1 MALTTWGLAVL
12 FGVHQRRVVVAAPSR
27 AAAARALG
35 CTSAYLAAW
44 GCPTGN
50 DQEIALAEAQPGTV
64 FIHVADDL
72 SAPFAAGRWV
82 PAERPV
88 C

>member
-1 MALTTWGLAVL
+1 MALTTWGLDVL
-12 FGVHQRRVVVAAPSR
+12 FGVRQRRVIVAAPSR

-35 CTSAYLAAW
+35 CSSAYLGSY

-50 DQEIALAEAQPGTV
+50 DREIALAESKPGTV

-72 SAPFAAGRWV
+72 SAPFAEGRWV
-82 PAERPV
+82 PAEKPV